1 MTCTHLRRIQVSRSR
16 SPAVAS
22 FILKEA
28 ETALKCC
35 SRRRRRRS
43 FPSITALL
51 RRHRSL
57 SNPLP
62 RGLSSFSVSVFAPYP
77 SLCPQGPPPPPPP
90 FKRKIFATVCSFITS
105 LLHSRSLGLSEEDRA
120 WFSLLNKSI
129 FITLPSVWRHR
140 RKHSHT
146 TSQRPL
152 CHQHLPIQLEL
163 YIVEKC
169 VFVA

>member
-1 MTCTHLRRIQVSRSR
+1 MSASTTNPGV

-22 FILKEA
+22 FLLKEA
-28 ETALKCC
+28 ETAVKSCC
-35 SRRRRRRS
+35 RTRRRRS
-43 FPSITALL
+43 FRSITAWL
-51 RRHRSL
+51 RRHRFL

-62 RGLSSFSVSVFAPYP
+62 RGLSSFSVSVFAPY
-77 SLCPQGPPPPPPP
+77 SSVCPQGPPPP

-105 LLHSRSLGLSEEDRA
+105 LLHSRSLGLSEEDCA

-140 RKHSHT
+140 CKHSHT

-152 CHQHLPIQLEL
+152 CHQHLPMKL
-163 YIVEKC
+163 
-169 VFVA
+169 